1 MAEKIVANPFSA
13 EHYQAIQSAIKDLT
27 GLLLKGQSQ
36 TDREKLYSMLAG
48 LTGSLQYVMIDDGA
62 SE

>member
-1 MAEKIVANPFSA
+1 MADKVVVNSFSV

-36 TDREKLYSMLAG
+36 TDREKIYEMLAG
-48 LTGSLQYVMIDDGA
+48 LTGALQVVMLDDGA
-62 SE
+62 AE